1 MLCAVRL
8 MFEACTDGIKLHR
21 RVGGINET
29 GSATI
34 LGEID
39 RLGVDVL
46 VWTRAACE
54 AARWA
59 CVVARWLG
67 SRPSARSGSLAQ
79 KRGLSGEGTQRA

>member
-1 MLCAVRL
+1 MVCAKRL
-8 MFEACTDGIKLHR
+8 IFEACTDGIKLHR
-21 RVGGINET
+21 WVGGINKT

-46 VWTRAACE
+46 GWTRAACE

-59 CVVARWLG
+59 CVAARWLV
-67 SRPSARSGSLAQ
+67 SRPI
-79 KRGLSGEGTQRA
+79 